1 MNPAKKV
8 LSNSVDANVAHQ
20 ENIIQQPELQNT
32 SIETRTRGQHLA
44 DQLASQVGSWRFL
57 IGQSVV
63 LAGWIGLNS
72 MPGVPH
78 WDKSPFVML
87 NLVFSFASAYTA
99 PIVLMSQNRQSEIDR
114 KKAKNNHD
122 VNLRAG
128 KNIEL
133 LHEKLDDLH
142 SQYLSELTQ
151 IVKQQQQVLNE
162 LKVTL
167 VKSPKE
173 TKEIKVNVLPKIYM
187 QPNNDQLSQISSLSR
202 PFNFTQ
208 TIADNNKVMEK
219 LVCKSD

>member
-8 LSNSVDANVAHQ
+8 LSNSVDANVAQ
-20 ENIIQQPELQNT
+20 KPNFIQQSELQNT

-78 WDKSPFVML
+78 WDNSPFVML

-122 VNLRAG
+122 VNLSSG

-142 SQYLSELTQ
+142 SQDLTELTQ
-151 IVKQQQQVLNE
+151 IVKEQQRVLNE

-173 TKEIKVNVLPKIYM
+173 TKEIKINVLPGMYM
-187 QPNNDQLSQISSLSR
+187 QANTDQLSKVSCLNR

-208 TIADNNKVMEK
+208 RIGDNNKVMEK
-219 LVCKSD
+219 LVRKSY

>member
-1 MNPAKKV
+1 
-8 LSNSVDANVAHQ
+8 
-20 ENIIQQPELQNT
+20 
-32 SIETRTRGQHLA
+32 
-44 DQLASQVGSWRFL
+44 
-57 IGQSVV
+57 
-63 LAGWIGLNS
+63 
-72 MPGVPH
+72 
-78 WDKSPFVML
+78 ML

-142 SQYLSELTQ
+142 SQNLSELTQ

-187 QPNNDQLSQISSLSR
+187 QINSDQLSQINSLSR

-208 TIADNNKVMEK
+208 RIGDNNKVMEK
-219 LVCKSD
+219 LVRKSD